1 MKTYKSKRLFVLVL
15 IIASVFLFVT
25 GCTININ
32 IGSSSENTANEADSK
47 NLFDSIFNNENLKST
62 MYKSC
67 ATIYISTK
75 GTTESAIS
83 SSDLVVS
90 KSLADTCE
98 TILQSDSFQ
107 NEIREEYPNVKYEL
121 TLESINETEVFT
133 IVAVGP
139 NPEDL
144 EEICNMAVSLLCEK
158 ISRVVEGV
166 SCKVIDY
173 ATAAQLVG

>member
-25 GCTININ
+25 GCTIN

-158 ISRVVEGV
+158 ISRAVEGV

>member
-15 IIASVFLFVT
+15 IIASVLLFVT
-25 GCTININ
+25 GCTIN
-32 IGSSSENTANEADSK
+32 IGSSSENTANKADSK

-83 SSDLVVS
+83 SSDLVVA
-90 KSLADTCE
+90 KSLVDKCE
-98 TILQSDSFQ
+98 TILQSDSIQ
-107 NEIREEYPNVKYEL
+107 KEIREEYPNVKYEL

-133 IVAVGP
+133 IAAVGP

-144 EEICNMAVSLLCEK
+144 EEICNMAASLLCEK
-158 ISRVVEGV
+158 VPLIVDGV